1 VHERKRVLLGIE
13 PGGVCELRRNPVV
26 VTMLVLFETPAGF
39 AVFKLLDEK
48 KLKQTDDLYKDF
60 QTVDAA
66 KKVVK
71 LKMFEKFEDTTEALA
86 SATAAVEG
94 KMSKGLKKM
103 LKKIVAKEAQEKLA
117 VADAKLGNSIQ
128 NKLNLQCVY
137 DSKVAELM
145 RCIRSQM
152 NGLISGLPEKDMAAM
167 SLGLAHSLSRYKLKF
182 SPDKIDTMI
191 VQAVSLLDDLDKVD
205 SLFIIS

>member
-1 VHERKRVLLGIE
+1 MLGIE